1 MKLAFVPSLLCL
13 LAAASRCL
21 AASAADDAKAVE
33 FFENKIRPVLAEK
46 CYSCHSVKSGKNKGG
61 LLLDTRESTRQGG
74 DTAAAVVPG
83 DAEKSLLL
91 KAIGYADEDL
101 QMPPK
106 KQLPAEVVA
115 DFATWIAMGAADPR
129 EGKPGSATTI
139 NIEEGRKHW
148 SFQPLSNPPVPE
160 VKDKQWPRTDID
172 RFILAALEEKGI
184 KPVADAQP
192 HELRRRLSYDLTGLP
207 PELEERNSPSSSQ
220 SEIPNPQSEIERL
233 IASPQ
238 FGERWGRHWL
248 DIAGYSESSGG
259 GQNML
264 LPVNFRYR
272 DYVIAAFNAD
282 KPYDQ
287 FLREQ
292 LAGDLMPATNN
303 AQRNEQLIAT
313 GFLSIGTK
321 NTLDEDDQ
329 RYIMTVVDEQIDSMG
344 RSLLGLTLACA
355 KCHDHKFDP
364 IPTRDY
370 YALAGILRSSEP
382 LAGAWRRHFAKWTQG
397 VQPLAGAPIT
407 FTDED
412 LAEQLKAASARM
424 GLGGK
429 IYRAQR
435 AAVQEAGMQKAG
447 KAELEAFYKTRPEVM
462 VLKNEQ
468 DRLKDIVEKFNDKL
482 NAQLPYAMSAMRDV
496 PEPAD
501 CAIRIRGEES
511 QLGAFVPR
519 GFPEVLTTASTPKV
533 NPKQSGRVELA
544 AWIASKENPLT
555 ARVMVNRIWQHLFGA
570 GIVESSDDFGKT
582 GQPPANA
589 ALLDYLAQRFIAQ
602 GWSVKKLIR
611 DITSS
616 RVYQLS
622 TAHDAAAYEID
633 PANHLNWHAN
643 RRRLDANAI
652 RDSFLAIS
660 GHLYLTPPKLKS
672 QVHLRTLDPRIV
684 STNIPDLLAPTD
696 RYRTVYRPIM
706 HETVSADL
714 TVFDFPEPEMVTG
727 RRSIT
732 TVPTQALFMM
742 NSELVV
748 DYSQRTARR
757 LMQMT
762 NDEPSRLETAYQ
774 LILARAPTDEESAD
788 ATAFIRDFPASDSK
802 NPELSAWAAFCQT
815 LFASA
820 EFRYLY

>member
-1 MKLAFVPSLLCL
+1 MAF
-13 LAAASRCL
+13 AAA
-21 AASAADDAKAVE
+21 AEDIA
-33 FFENKIRPVLAEK
+33 FFESKIRPVLIEH
-46 CYSCHSVKSGKNKGG
+46 CYKCHSTEAKKSKGG
-61 LLLDTRESTRQGG
+61 LLLDSREAARRGG
-74 DTAAAVVPG
+74 DTGHGIVPG
-83 DAEKSLLL
+83 DASASLVL
-91 KAIGYADEDL
+91 KAMRYQDQDL

-106 KQLPAEVVA
+106 GQLDQQVIA
-115 DFATWIAMGAADPR
+115 DFEKWITAGAIDPR
-129 EGKPGSATTI
+129 EGKSVTTTSI
-139 NIEEGRKHW
+139 DIKEGRKHW
-148 SFQPLSNPPVPE
+148 SFQPISNPPVPA
-160 VKDKQWPRTDID
+160 VRDTTWPRTDID

-207 PELEERNSPSSSQ
+207 PELEEHESPSSSQ
-220 SEIPNPQSEIERL
+220 YEIRNPQSEIEKL

-259 GQNML
+259 GQNVL

-292 LAGDLMPATNN
+292 LAGDLMPAANN

-397 VQPLAGAPIT
+397 VQPLAGHEVP

-412 LAEQLKAASARM
+412 LTELLKAASTRM
-424 GLGGK
+424 SLGGK
-429 IYRAQR
+429 RYRAQR
-435 AAVQEAGMQKAG
+435 AAVQDAG
-447 KAELEAFYKTRPEVM
+447 KQGAKKEELEEFYKTRPELVEIE
-462 VLKNEQ
+462 NEMN
-468 DRLKDIVEKFNDKL
+468 RLKDIVDKRNELL
-482 NAQLPYAMSAMRDV
+482 NASLPFATTAMRDV
-496 PEPAD
+496 PKPAD

-511 QLGAFVPR
+511 QLGDVVPR

-544 AWIASKENPLT
+544 AWITSKDNPLT
-555 ARVMVNRIWQHLFGA
+555 ARVMVNLIWQHLFGA

-589 ALLDYLAQRFIAQ
+589 ALLDYLAQRFIAR
-602 GWSVKKLIR
+602 GWSVKSLIR
-611 DITSS
+611 DITRS

-622 TAHDAAAYEID
+622 TAHHAAAYEID

-643 RRRLDANAI
+643 RRRLDANAL

-660 GHLYLTPPKLKS
+660 GQLDLTPPKPEA
-672 QVHLRTLDPRIV
+672 QIHFRTIDPRIV
-684 STNIPDLLAPTD
+684 STNIPELLIPTE
-696 RYRTVYRPIM
+696 RNRTVYRPIM
-706 HETVSADL
+706 HETVPADL

-748 DYSQRTARR
+748 DHSLRTARR
-757 LMQMT
+757 LMQLT
-762 NDEPSRLETAYQ
+762 KDDSSRIETAYQ
-774 LILARAPTDEESAD
+774 LILAREPSEEERDD

-802 NPELSAWAAFCQT
+802 NAELSALAAFCQT